1 MAVKGTLRRKPF
13 PIFVKGS
20 KEGVYQ
26 LGKLK
31 GKPSY
36 VVFYSAGCSSCQE
49 LLAKIEELVAGSRKV
64 KVLLVDMD
72 TVPQK
77 DAILDT
83 FDLTNLPFVIQL
95 DKKGVVEHRY
105 VQF

>member
-1 MAVKGTLRRKPF
+1 M
-13 PIFVKGS
+13 KGS

-36 VVFYSAGCSSCQE
+36 VVFYSAGCSSCQD
-49 LLAKIEELVAGSRKV
+49 LLAKVEEVVSGSRKV

-72 TVPQK
+72 KVSQK
-77 DAILDT
+77 ELILDT
-83 FDLTNLPFVIQL
+83 FDLTNIPFVIQL
-95 DKKGVVEHRY
+95 DKKGVVQHRY